1 MDHWEPELNPN
12 QVTGDRMDVK
22 RLIKHKWQQK

>member
-22 RLIKHKWQQK
+22 RLIKHKWQ